1 MTIPFQPLHDRILVK
16 RVEQQEKTTGG
27 ILLPDTAKE
36 KPLQGE
42 VLAVGRGAVRDDG
55 TIRPLEV
62 KVGDRI
68 LFGKYGGTD
77 VKLQGN
83 EYVILRETDVMGVI
97 G

>member
-42 VLAVGRGAVRDDG
+42 VLAVGRGAVLDDG
-55 TIRPLEV
+55 AIRPLEV

>member
-1 MTIPFQPLHDRILVK
+1 MPFQPLHDRILVK